1 MKKHL
6 TFILLMVLA
15 TITCKAQ
22 NERRLALVIGNAEYL
37 GKGNSLRNPVN
48 DANDVSTKLKTLG
61 FDVTT
66 LRNGSKLEMKD
77 AIHQFSVKAKN
88 SDVALF
94 YYSGHG
100 LQSEGQNYMMP
111 VDAEP
116 DSPADIEYSC
126 YPLNQLLDKL
136 DESNC
141 PMKIVVLDACR
152 NNPFTRGWYRSSA
165 EDGLAS
171 VNPPRGTF
179 ITFAT
184 AAGSKALDGTGR
196 NSPYTNAFLETLD
209 VPNLTLFDFFNTV
222 GQQVLEETN
231 NRQDPWTNHSTM
243 KGDFCFNRNKESNK
257 PKSKKESTLTFN
269 VNGVNFNMKLVEGGT
284 FLMGTQKDDPNG
296 DNYDEMSVP
305 QENPPHMVSLD
316 DYYIGETEV
325 TQALWNAV
333 MESSFQ
339 KNYDWDSTWGIG
351 DNYPAY
357 SIPWEDCYWFINK
370 LNKITGRNFRLPTEA
385 EWDYAARGGNKSK
398 GYAYAGSNSIDD
410 VAWYDGKTTNY
421 DYGLRPV
428 KTLLPNELG
437 LFDMSGNVWEW
448 CSDWYDS
455 YSDKA
460 QINPAGPVGGSRH
473 ICRGGSFNTHAWYC
487 RTANRLINLPAFS
500 SFETGFRL
508 VLSE

>member
-1 MKKHL
+1 MKKH
-6 TFILLMVLA
+6 ILIILMVLFA
-15 TITCKAQ
+15 ITAFAQ
-22 NERRLALVIGNAEYL
+22 SEKRLALVIGNAEYV
-37 GKGNSLRNPVN
+37 GKGNTLRNPVN
-48 DANDVSTKLKTLG
+48 DANDVSTKLKALD

-243 KGDFCFNRNKESNK
+243 KGDFCFNVTEKETT
-257 PKSKKESTLTFN
+257 PATPIEFDR
-269 VNGVNFNMKLVEGGT
+269 M
-284 FLMGTQKDDPNG
+284 
-296 DNYDEMSVP
+296 
-305 QENPPHMVSLD
+305 
-316 DYYIGETEV
+316 
-325 TQALWNAV
+325 A
-333 MESSFQ
+333 
-339 KNYDWDSTWGIG
+339 KN
-351 DNYPAY
+351 
-357 SIPWEDCYWFINK
+357 
-370 LNKITGRNFRLPTEA
+370 
-385 EWDYAARGGNKSK
+385 
-398 GYAYAGSNSIDD
+398 
-410 VAWYDGKTTNY
+410 
-421 DYGLRPV
+421 
-428 KTLLPNELG
+428 
-437 LFDMSGNVWEW
+437 
-448 CSDWYDS
+448 
-455 YSDKA
+455 
-460 QINPAGPVGGSRH
+460 
-473 ICRGGSFNTHAWYC
+473 
-487 RTANRLINLPAFS
+487 
-500 SFETGFRL
+500 
-508 VLSE
+508 